1 MKNVVKCPKCG
12 TENPFYKLTCLNCK
26 NYLRER
32 VYNLDLWKLT
42 GLLIENPAGAFRL
55 IIHSEHKNFII
66 FITVL
71 FSIKTFINS
80 RFLSFIHSGNSL
92 LKINMG
98 LELLI
103 TLAASIIV
111 IFIYSLLIT
120 IINKIGGLKTRIRD
134 NHAILSYSLIPYLF
148 ALIVLFPIEIIIFG
162 DYLFS
167 NNPSPFIIKPAI
179 AYILLGFEVLLIL
192 WGIFLTITGI
202 YTISKNIL
210 YSILVGILFTVYLF
224 GYFFILSKLFFT

>member
-210 YSILVGILFTVYLF
+210 YSILAGILFTVYLF

>member
-1 MKNVVKCPKCG
+1 MKNVVRCPKCG

-26 NYLRER
+26 NYLREK

-42 GLLIENPAGAFRL
+42 GLLIENPAGAFKL

-80 RFLSFIHSGNSL
+80 RFFSFIDSGNSL

-111 IFIYSLLIT
+111 IFIYSILVTL
-120 IINKIGGLKTRIRD
+120 INKIGGLKTRIRD

-179 AYILLGFEVLLIL
+179 AYILLGFEVSLIL

-202 YTISKNIL
+202 YTVSKNIL
-210 YSILVGILFTVYLF
+210 YSILAGILFTVYLF
-224 GYFFILSKLFFT
+224 SYFFILSKLFFT